1 MFTAAVVGLGWW
13 GRNLAS
19 TTEQSDKIN
28 VLSVTSGH
36 PANHQDFADEKGL
49 TLAASYDEILE
60 NKDIDAV
67 ILATPHTQHEQ
78 QFLDA
83 INAGKQVFCE
93 KPLSLTKASAQRMV
107 AAAEQKG
114 LVIGVGHERR
124 FEASMEEAYAQVS
137 QGKLGTILS
146 MESNYSHNLLAG
158 LPNDSWRVSPSEGP
172 SLPMTG
178 MGIHFTDMYL
188 WMFGPITS
196 VNAQIATR
204 AVEWAAGDVITV
216 QLKFASGAIGLMC
229 NMASTPYYGL
239 YSIFGTEAWIEVK
252 DSGHPQQGGET
263 YVTTCN
269 KEGKQESHTLG
280 PKNAVLANLEEWADA
295 VEGHGDYRFT
305 NEQLVDNV
313 AVLEAIAKSIQS
325 GQWETV

>member
-28 VLSVTSGH
+28 VVSVTAGH

-83 INAGKQVFCE
+83 LNAGKQVFCE
-93 KPLSLTKASAQRMV
+93 KPLSLTKASAERMV

-114 LVIGVGHERR
+114 RVIGIGHERR
-124 FEASMEEAYAQVS
+124 FEASMEAAHAFVS
-137 QGKLGTILS
+137 EGKLGTLLN

-158 LPNDSWRVSPSEGP
+158 LPLDSWRVTPEEGP

-178 MGIHFTDMYL
+178 VSTVLNMNF
-188 WMFGPITS
+188 FGLEVMSFIS
-196 VNAQIATR
+196 EN
-204 AVEWAAGDVITV
+204 
-216 QLKFASGAIGLMC
+216 
-229 NMASTPYYGL
+229 ASTSRM
-239 YSIFGTEAWIEVK
+239 SIF
-252 DSGHPQQGGET
+252 
-263 YVTTCN
+263 N
-269 KEGKQESHTLG
+269 
-280 PKNAVLANLEEWADA
+280 
-295 VEGHGDYRFT
+295 
-305 NEQLVDNV
+305 
-313 AVLEAIAKSIQS
+313 
-325 GQWETV
+325 TVSR

>member
-28 VLSVTSGH
+28 VVSVTAGH

-49 TLAASYDEILE
+49 ALAASYDEILE

-93 KPLSLTKASAQRMV
+93 KPLSLTKASAERMV
-107 AAAEQKG
+107 AAAKQKS
-114 LVIGVGHERR
+114 LVIGIGHERR
-124 FEASMEEAYAQVS
+124 YEASMEEAHAFLS
-137 QGKLGTILS
+137 QGRQGTALHL
-146 MESNYSHNLLAG
+146 EGNYSHNLLAG
-158 LPNDSWRVSPSEGP
+158 LPLDSWRVSPAEGP
-172 SLPMTG
+172 SLPLTG

-188 WMFGPITS
+188 WLFGRIDS

-204 AVEWAAGDVITV
+204 SVEWAAGDVITI
-216 QLKFASGAIGLMC
+216 QIKFASGATGLIC
-229 NMASTPYYGL
+229 SMANTPYYGRL
-239 YSIFGTEAWIEVK
+239 SAFGTDGWLEVR
-252 DSGHPQQGGET
+252 DSGHPQAGGET
-263 YVTTCN
+263 YVTTCD
-269 KEGKQESHTLG
+269 KDGAQEAHTLG

-305 NEQLVDNV
+305 NEQLIDNV
-313 AVLEAIAKSIQS
+313 AVLEAIAKSIKI
-325 GQWETV
+325 GQWATV